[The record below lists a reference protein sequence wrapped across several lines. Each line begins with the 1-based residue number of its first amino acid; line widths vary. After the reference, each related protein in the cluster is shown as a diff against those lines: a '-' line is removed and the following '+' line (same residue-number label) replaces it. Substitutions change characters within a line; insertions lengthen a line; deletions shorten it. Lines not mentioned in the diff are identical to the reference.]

1 MKGNIMATETT
12 PNATP
17 DDATNTNATS
27 TAAPVDTSPAEAVR
41 SAYAPAPANKRKGL
55 ILAGVIGGSVLAAGL
70 LLGGGVA
77 IGSTLHGG
85 PGGPG
90 DDRLSSDH
98 MQGGA
103 GAGGQDGGEDGDRKG
118 DDRSGTGDND
128 GRRGPGHPP
137 VGEMTPGQPPV
148 DGVAPPAPGT
158 PLPDAP
164 ADTTTTN

>member
-17 DDATNTNATS
+17 DDATNTIATS
-27 TAAPVDTSPAEAVR
+27 TAAPVDTSPAAAVTPA
-41 SAYAPAPANKRKGL
+41 SASAPVNKRKGL

-90 DDRLSSDH
+90 DDRPSSGQ
-98 MQGGA
+98 MQGEA
-103 GAGGQDGGEDGDRKG
+103 GVGGQNGGQDGDREG
-118 DDRSGTGDND
+118 DDRSGADHND

-137 VGEMTPGQPPV
+137 VREMTPGQPPV